1 MTDAYNLVVDW
12 QGQRMPSPKRKL
24 FTPAVFE
31 QVSGWVASGQTA
43 AEISARIGCTPGTL
57 RVRCSRAGISL
68 RRRRCDPAPKS
79 TRPQSTRPRRMSIR
93 LPRWIIS
100 IIQTHAVRKGITAE
114 MLAASL
120 LGKIAEDNL
129 VDAVLD
135 EEAA

>member
-1 MTDAYNLVVDW
+1 
-12 QGQRMPSPKRKL
+12 MPPPKRKL
-24 FTPAVFE
+24 FTPAVLE
-31 QVSGWVASGQTA
+31 QVPRWVASGQTA
-43 AEISARIGCTPGTL
+43 QEISARIGCTPGTL

-68 RRRRCDPAPKS
+68 RRHRRDPAPKS
-79 TRPQSTRPRRMSIR
+79 IRPQQMSVR
-93 LPRWIIS
+93 LPRSIMS
-100 IIQTHAVRKGITAE
+100 IIQTHAERKGITAE

>member
-1 MTDAYNLVVDW
+1 MTDTCNLVVEW
-12 QGQRMPSPKRKL
+12 QGRRMPPPKRKL
-24 FTPAVFE
+24 FTPAVLE
-31 QVSGWVASGQTA
+31 QVSRWVASGQTA
-43 AEISARIGCTPGTL
+43 QEISARIGCTPGTL

-68 RRRRCDPAPKS
+68 KQRRRDPAPKS
-79 TRPQSTRPRRMSIR
+79 TRPRQMSVR
-93 LPRWIIS
+93 LPCSIMS
-100 IIQTHAVRKGITAE
+100 IIQTHAERKGITAE